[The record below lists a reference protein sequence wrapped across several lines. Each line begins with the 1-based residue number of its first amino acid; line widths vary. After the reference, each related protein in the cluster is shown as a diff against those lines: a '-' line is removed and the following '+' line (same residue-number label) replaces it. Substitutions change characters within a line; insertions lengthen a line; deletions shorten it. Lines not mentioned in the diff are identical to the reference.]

1 MPLSPFF
8 GRCLRLYLCLYLCL
22 LRLRKATRTEGPREP
37 SLASSGNSRLRGQTD
52 HGGKIGERTRASRRP
67 LRSRRAHPRTSQ
79 SRSRAACVSRDPSA
93 GRHLRSGRTWRNLL
107 ECRASR
113 RQTGSHPRTPCGPR
127 HRQLA
132 CLQALVPPSSPETT
146 QPRTHTRRENLPW
159 SPEEKEFSSRRP
171 TQRVPATETRP
182 AEAVPQP
189 DGGPGH
195 QALLQ

>member
-1 MPLSPFF
+1 MPLTPFF

-22 LRLRKATRTEGPREP
+22 LRLRKATRTEGPRQP
-37 SLASSGNSRLRGQTD
+37 SLASSGNSTLRGQTD

-79 SRSRAACVSRDPSA
+79 SRSPAACVSRDPSA

-132 CLQALVPPSSPETT
+132 CLQALVPPSSPKIHNPPHGDE
-146 QPRTHTRRENLPW
+146 QNF
-159 SPEEKEFSSRRP
+159 KFKRP
-171 TQRVPATETRP
+171 IQRVSPHVQH
-182 AEAVPQP
+182 EAVPQQ

>member
-1 MPLSPFF
+1 MPLTPLF
-8 GRCLRLYLCLYLCL
+8 GRCLRLYLCLYLCV
-22 LRLRKATRTEGPREP
+22 LRLRKATRTEWPREP
-37 SLASSGNSRLRGQTD
+37 SLASSGNSTLRGQTD

-79 SRSRAACVSRDPSA
+79 SRSPAACVSRDPSA

-132 CLQALVPPSSPETT
+132 CLQALVPPSSPEAT
-146 QPRTHTRRENLPW
+146 QPRTHTSRANLP
-159 SPEEKEFSSRRP
+159 EKEFSSRRP
-171 TQRVPATETRP
+171 TQRVFA
-182 AEAVPQP
+182 
-189 DGGPGH
+189 
-195 QALLQ
+195 

>member
-1 MPLSPFF
+1 MPLTPFF

-37 SLASSGNSRLRGQTD
+37 SLASSGNSTLRGQTD

-79 SRSRAACVSRDPSA
+79 SRSPAACVSRDPSA

-132 CLQALVPPSSPETT
+132 CLQALVPPSSPRPHNPE
-146 QPRTHTRRENLPW
+146 PTRDEQ
-159 SPEEKEFSSRRP
+159 
-171 TQRVPATETRP
+171 TC
-182 AEAVPQP
+182 
-189 DGGPGH
+189 PG
-195 QALLQ
+195 